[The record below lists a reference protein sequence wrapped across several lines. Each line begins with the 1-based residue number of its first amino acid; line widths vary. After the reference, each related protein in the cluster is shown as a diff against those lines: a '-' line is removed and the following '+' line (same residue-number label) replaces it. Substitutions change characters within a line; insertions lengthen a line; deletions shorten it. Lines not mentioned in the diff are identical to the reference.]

1 MNIVG
6 IVIAV
11 LFIITISNFV
21 FKKFN
26 ILIDQTNI
34 SSHKSFINGHKTIP
48 LSGGFVFFL
57 ILVFFLPENYQYFTI
72 LIFFIFLTGLLSD
85 LDILHSPFFRIIFQI
100 IIIVVYLFLF
110 DNFVSSIRV
119 DFFDN
124 LLNIFFIKLFFT
136 SFCILVLI
144 NGTNFIDGVN
154 TLAVGYFILVASNVL
169 YLTEVIGL
177 DLDILLVSTCLTSL
191 VVIYIFNFFG
201 KIYLGDGGAYLISF
215 VVGVI
220 LIKFSNDNYLV
231 SPYYIVALLWYPA
244 YENLFSIIR
253 KKILKK
259 PPSTPDNEHLHQL
272 IYLYLNKSFNINKN
286 LSNPLSGLLVCL
298 YNLFYF
304 FFILGH
310 FKYYHTTILVY
321 SILFNVLFYNFLY
334 FLLKKKL
341 IHNKN
346 NG

>member
-6 IVIAV
+6 TVIAV
-11 LFIITISNFV
+11 LFIIAISNFV
-21 FKKFN
+21 FKKFDV
-26 ILIDQTNI
+26 LIDRTNI
-34 SSHKSFINGHKTIP
+34 SNHKSFINGHKTTS

-85 LDILHSPFFRIIFQI
+85 LDILHSPFFRITFQT

-154 TLAVGYFILVASNVL
+154 TLVVGYFILVASNIL
-169 YLTEVIGL
+169 YLTEVKNL
-177 DLDILLVSTCLTSL
+177 DLNILLVSTCLVCL

-215 VVGVI
+215 VLGVT

-253 KKILKK
+253 KKISKK
-259 PPSTPDNEHLHQL
+259 TPSTPDNEHLHQL
-272 IYLYLNKSFNINKN
+272 IYLHLDRSFNINKN
-286 LSNPLSGLLVCL
+286 FSNTLSGILICL

-304 FFILGH
+304 LFILGE
-310 FKYYHTTILVY
+310 YHQTETLLY
-321 SILFNVLFYNFLY
+321 SVIFNVLIYNLLY
-334 FLLKKKL
+334 LLLKKKL
-341 IHNKN
+341 FKNK
-346 NG
+346 

>member
-34 SSHKSFINGHKTIP
+34 STHKSFINGHKTTP
-48 LSGGFVFFL
+48 LLGGFVFFL

-85 LDILHSPFFRIIFQI
+85 LDILHSPFFRIIFQT

-154 TLAVGYFILVASNVL
+154 TLAVGYFILVVSNVL
-169 YLTEVIGL
+169 YLTEVNNL

-215 VVGVI
+215 VIGVT

-253 KKILKK
+253 KKISKK
-259 PPSTPDNEHLHQL
+259 TPSTPDNEHLHQF
-272 IYLYLNKSFNINKN
+272 IYLYLDKSFNIDKN
-286 LSNPLSGLLVCL
+286 FSNTLSGILICL

-304 FFILGH
+304 LFIFDEYNQTETLA
-310 FKYYHTTILVY
+310 Y
-321 SILFNVLFYNFLY
+321 SIIFNVLFYNLLY
-334 FLLKKKL
+334 FLLRKKL
-341 IHNKN
+341 FKNK
-346 NG
+346 

>member
-6 IVIAV
+6 TVIAV

-21 FKKFN
+21 FKKFD
-26 ILIDQTNI
+26 ILIDRTNI
-34 SSHKSFINGHKTIP
+34 SNHKSFINGHKTTP
-48 LSGGFVFFL
+48 LLGGFVFFL

-85 LDILHSPFFRIIFQI
+85 LDILHSPFFRIIFQT

-154 TLAVGYFILVASNVL
+154 TLVVGYFILVVSNVL
-169 YLTEVIGL
+169 YLTEFKGL

-215 VVGVI
+215 AIGVT
-220 LIKFSNDNYLV
+220 LIKFSNDNYIV

-253 KKILKK
+253 KKISKK
-259 PPSTPDNEHLHQL
+259 TPSTPDNEHLHQF
-272 IYLYLNKSFNINKN
+272 IYLYLDKSFNIDKN
-286 LSNPLSGLLVCL
+286 FSNTLSGILICI

-304 FFILGH
+304 LFIFDEYNQTETLA
-310 FKYYHTTILVY
+310 Y
-321 SILFNVLFYNFLY
+321 SIIFNVLIYNLLY
-334 FLLKKKL
+334 FLLRKKL
-341 IHNKN
+341 FNNK
-346 NG
+346 

>member
-26 ILIDQTNI
+26 ILIDRTNI
-34 SSHKSFINGHKTIP
+34 SNHKSFINGHKTTP
-48 LSGGFVFFL
+48 LLGGFVFFL

-85 LDILHSPFFRIIFQI
+85 LDILRSPFIRIIFQT

-110 DNFVSSIRV
+110 DNFVSSIRI

-124 LLNIFFIKLFFT
+124 LLNIFFIKLFFA

-154 TLAVGYFILVASNVL
+154 TLAVGYFILVASNIF
-169 YLTEVIGL
+169 YLTEVNNL

-191 VVIYIFNFFG
+191 VIIYIFNFFG

-215 VVGVI
+215 AIGVT
-220 LIKFSNDNYLV
+220 LIKFSNDNYSV

-259 PPSTPDNEHLHQL
+259 TPSTPDNEHLHQF
-272 IYLYLNKSFNINKN
+272 IYLYLDKLFNINKN
-286 LSNPLSGLLVCL
+286 FSNTLSGILICL

-304 FFILGH
+304 LFI
-310 FKYYHTTILVY
+310 FDKYSQTETLAY
-321 SILFNVLFYNFLY
+321 SIIFNVLFYNLLY
-334 FLLKKKL
+334 FLLRKKIL
-341 IHNKN
+341 KN
-346 NG
+346 N

>member
-6 IVIAV
+6 TVIAV
-11 LFIITISNFV
+11 LFCITISNFV

-34 SSHKSFINGHKTIP
+34 SSHKSFINGYQTIP
-48 LSGGFVFFL
+48 LSGGFFFFL

-72 LIFFIFLTGLLSD
+72 LIFFVFLTGLLSD

-100 IIIVVYLFLF
+100 IIIVAYLFLF
-110 DNFVSSIRV
+110 DNFISSIRLV
-119 DFFDN
+119 FFDN

-154 TLAVGYFILVASNVL
+154 TLAVGYFILVFSNVL
-169 YLTEVIGL
+169 YLTEIENL
-177 DLDILLVSTCLTSL
+177 DLNILLVSTCLTSL
-191 VVIYIFNFFG
+191 VAIYIFNFFG

-215 VVGVI
+215 IAGVT

-253 KKILKK
+253 KKVLKK
-259 PPSTPDNEHLHQL
+259 TPSTPDNEHLHQF
-272 IYLYLNKSFNINKN
+272 IYLYLGRSFNIDKN
-286 LSNPLSGLLVCL
+286 FSNTLSGILICL

-304 FFILGH
+304 LIIFDNFN
-310 FKYYHTTILVY
+310 YTETLVY
-321 SILFNVLFYNFLY
+321 SIIFNVLFYNLLY
-334 FLLKKKL
+334 FLLRKKL
-341 IHNKN
+341 FKNK
-346 NG
+346 

>member
-6 IVIAV
+6 TVIAA

-26 ILIDQTNI
+26 VLIDQTNI
-34 SSHKSFINGHKTIP
+34 SSHKSFINGYKTTP

-57 ILVFFLPENYQYFTI
+57 ILVLFLPENYQYFTI

-100 IIIVVYLFLF
+100 IIIAAYLFLF

-119 DFFDN
+119 DFFNN

-154 TLAVGYFILVASNVL
+154 TLVVGYFILVVSNVL
-169 YLTEVIGL
+169 YLTEVNSFN
-177 DLDILLVSTCLTSL
+177 LDILLVSTCLTCL
-191 VVIYIFNFFG
+191 VTIYIFNFFG

-215 VVGVI
+215 VIGVT

-259 PPSTPDNEHLHQL
+259 FPSAPDNEHLHQL
-272 IYLYLNKSFNINKN
+272 IYLYLDKSFNVDKN
-286 LSNPLSGLLVCL
+286 FSNTLSGILICL

-304 FFILGH
+304 LAIFDNFD
-310 FKYYHTTILVY
+310 HTETLVY
-321 SILFNVLFYNFLY
+321 SIIFNVFVYNFLY
-334 FLLKKKL
+334 FLLRKKTYK
-341 IHNKN
+341 NK
-346 NG
+346 

>member
-6 IVIAV
+6 TVIAV
-11 LFIITISNFV
+11 LFIIIISNFV
-21 FKKFN
+21 FKKFD

-34 SSHKSFINGHKTIP
+34 SNHKNFINGHKITP

-57 ILVFFLPENYQYFTI
+57 TLVFFLPENYQYFTI

-85 LDILHSPFFRIIFQI
+85 LDILHSPSFRIIFQI

-110 DNFVSSIRV
+110 DNFVSSIRI

-136 SFCILVLI
+136 SFCLLVLI

-154 TLAVGYFILVASNVL
+154 TLVIGYFILVASNIL
-169 YLTEVIGL
+169 YLTEVNNL
-177 DLDILLVSTCLTSL
+177 DLDILLVSTCLISL
-191 VVIYIFNFFG
+191 VIIYIFNFFG

-215 VVGVI
+215 VISVT
-220 LIKFSNDNYLV
+220 LIKFHNENYLV

>member
-6 IVIAV
+6 TVIAV

-34 SSHKSFINGHKTIP
+34 STHKSFINGHKTTP
-48 LSGGFVFFL
+48 LLGGFVFFL

-110 DNFVSSIRV
+110 DNFVSSIRI

-154 TLAVGYFILVASNVL
+154 TLVVGYFILVASNVL
-169 YLTEVIGL
+169 YLTEVKNL

-215 VVGVI
+215 VAGVT

-259 PPSTPDNEHLHQL
+259 TPSTPDNEHLHQF
-272 IYLYLNKSFNINKN
+272 IYLYLDKLFNIDKN
-286 LSNPLSGLLVCL
+286 FSNTLSGVLICL

-304 FFILGH
+304 LFIFDEYNQTETLA
-310 FKYYHTTILVY
+310 Y
-321 SILFNVLFYNFLY
+321 SIIFNVLFYNLLY
-334 FLLKKKL
+334 FLLRKKL
-341 IHNKN
+341 FKNK
-346 NG
+346 

>member
-26 ILIDQTNI
+26 ILIDRTNI
-34 SSHKSFINGHKTIP
+34 SNHKSFINGHKTTP
-48 LSGGFVFFL
+48 LLGGFVFFL

-85 LDILHSPFFRIIFQI
+85 LDILHSPFLRIIFQT

-154 TLAVGYFILVASNVL
+154 TLVVGYFILVASNVL
-169 YLTEVIGL
+169 YLTEVNDL
-177 DLDILLVSTCLTSL
+177 DLDILLVSTCLTCL

-215 VVGVI
+215 AIGVT

-253 KKILKK
+253 KKISKK
-259 PPSTPDNEHLHQL
+259 SPSTPDNEHLHQL
-272 IYLYLNKSFNINKN
+272 IYLYLDRSFNIDKN
-286 LSNPLSGLLVCL
+286 FSNTLSGILICL

-304 FFILGH
+304 LFILDE
-310 FKYYHTTILVY
+310 YHQTETLAY
-321 SILFNVLFYNFLY
+321 SIIFNVLFYNLLY
-334 FLLKKKL
+334 FLLRKKL
-341 IHNKN
+341 FRNK
-346 NG
+346 

>member
-6 IVIAV
+6 IVIAA

-21 FKKFN
+21 FIKFDV
-26 ILIDQTNI
+26 LIDRTNI
-34 SSHKSFINGHKTIP
+34 SNHKSFINGHKTTS

-85 LDILHSPFFRIIFQI
+85 LDILHSPFFRITFQT

-154 TLAVGYFILVASNVL
+154 TLVVGYFILVASNVL
-169 YLTEVIGL
+169 YLAEARNL

-259 PPSTPDNEHLHQL
+259 NPLAPDNEHLHQF
-272 IYLYLNKSFNINKN
+272 IYLYLDKSFNINKN
-286 LSNPLSGLLVCL
+286 FSNTLTGILICF

-304 FFILGH
+304 LFIFDEIHQTETLA
-310 FKYYHTTILVY
+310 Y
-321 SILFNVLFYNFLY
+321 SIIFNVLFYNLLY
-334 FLLKKKL
+334 FLLRKKL
-341 IHNKN
+341 FKNK
-346 NG
+346 

>member
-48 LSGGFVFFL
+48 LSGGFIFFL
-57 ILVFFLPENYQYFTI
+57 ILVFFLPNNYQYFTI

-85 LDILHSPFFRIIFQI
+85 LDILHSPFSRIIFQS

-154 TLAVGYFILVASNVL
+154 TLVAGYFILVASNVL
-169 YLTEVIGL
+169 YLTEINNL

-191 VVIYIFNFFG
+191 VVIFIFNFFG

-215 VVGVI
+215 VAGVT

-259 PPSTPDNEHLHQL
+259 FPSAPDNEHLHQF
-272 IYLYLNKSFNINKN
+272 IYLYLDKSFNIDKN
-286 LSNPLSGLLVCL
+286 FSNTLSGILICI

-304 FFILGH
+304 LTIFDNFS
-310 FKYYHTTILVY
+310 HTEILVY
-321 SILFNVLFYNFLY
+321 SIIFNVLFYNLLY
-334 FLLKKKL
+334 ILLRKKL
-341 IHNKN
+341 FKNK
-346 NG
+346 

>member
-11 LFIITISNFV
+11 LFIIIISNFV
-21 FKKFN
+21 FKKFDV
-26 ILIDQTNI
+26 LIDRTNI
-34 SSHKSFINGHKTIP
+34 SNHKSFINGHKNTP
-48 LSGGFVFFL
+48 LLGGFVFFL

-72 LIFFIFLTGLLSD
+72 LIFFIFLTGLLPD
-85 LDILHSPFFRIIFQI
+85 LDILHSPFLRIIFQT

-110 DNFVSSIRV
+110 DNFVSSIRI

-154 TLAVGYFILVASNVL
+154 TLVVGYFILVVSNVL
-169 YLTEVIGL
+169 YLTEVNNL
-177 DLDILLVSTCLTSL
+177 NLDILLVSTCLTSL

-215 VVGVI
+215 VIGVS
-220 LIKFSNDNYLV
+220 LIKFSSENYLV

-253 KKILKK
+253 KKILSKS
-259 PPSTPDNEHLHQL
+259 PSTPDNKHLHQL
-272 IYLYLNKSFNINKN
+272 IFLYLDKSFNIDKKF
-286 LSNPLSGLLVCL
+286 SNTLSGILICL

-304 FFILGH
+304 LFILGE
-310 FKYYHTTILVY
+310 YHQTEILAY
-321 SILFNVLFYNFLY
+321 SIIFNVLFYNLLY
-334 FLLKKKL
+334 FLLRKKL
-341 IHNKN
+341 FKNK
-346 NG
+346 

>member
-1 MNIVG
+1 MNVVG

-26 ILIDQTNI
+26 ILIDRTNI
-34 SSHKSFINGHKTIP
+34 SNHKSFINGHKTTP
-48 LSGGFVFFL
+48 LLGGFVFFL
-57 ILVFFLPENYQYFTI
+57 ILLFFLPENYQYFII

-85 LDILHSPFFRIIFQI
+85 LDILHSPFFRIIFQT

-154 TLAVGYFILVASNVL
+154 TLVVGYFILVASNVL

-177 DLDILLVSTCLTSL
+177 DLDTLL
-191 VVIYIFNFFG
+191 
-201 KIYLGDGGAYLISF
+201 
-215 VVGVI
+215 
-220 LIKFSNDNYLV
+220 
-231 SPYYIVALLWYPA
+231 
-244 YENLFSIIR
+244 
-253 KKILKK
+253 
-259 PPSTPDNEHLHQL
+259 
-272 IYLYLNKSFNINKN
+272 
-286 LSNPLSGLLVCL
+286 
-298 YNLFYF
+298 
-304 FFILGH
+304 
-310 FKYYHTTILVY
+310 
-321 SILFNVLFYNFLY
+321 
-334 FLLKKKL
+334 
-341 IHNKN
+341 
-346 NG
+346 

>member
-1 MNIVG
+1 MNVVG
-6 IVIAV
+6 IIIAV

-21 FKKFN
+21 FKKFD
-26 ILIDQTNI
+26 ILIDRTNI
-34 SSHKSFINGHKTIP
+34 SKHKSFINGHKTT
-48 LSGGFVFFL
+48 LLLGGFVFFL
-57 ILVFFLPENYQYFTI
+57 ILVFFLPESYQYFTI

-85 LDILHSPFFRIIFQI
+85 LDILHSPFLRIIFQT

-119 DFFDN
+119 DFFNN

-154 TLAVGYFILVASNVL
+154 TLVVGYFILVVSNVL
-169 YLTEVIGL
+169 YLTEVNSFN
-177 DLDILLVSTCLTSL
+177 LDILLVSTCLTCL
-191 VVIYIFNFFG
+191 VTIYIFNFFG

-215 VVGVI
+215 VIGVT

-253 KKILKK
+253 KKISKK
-259 PPSTPDNEHLHQL
+259 FPSAPDNEHLHQL
-272 IYLYLNKSFNINKN
+272 IYLYLDKSFNVDKN
-286 LSNPLSGLLVCL
+286 FSNTLSGILICL

-304 FFILGH
+304 LAIFDNFD
-310 FKYYHTTILVY
+310 HTETLVY
-321 SILFNVLFYNFLY
+321 SIIFNVFVYNFLY
-334 FLLKKKL
+334 FLLRKKTYK
-341 IHNKN
+341 NK
-346 NG
+346 

>member
-1 MNIVG
+1 MNVVG
-6 IVIAV
+6 IIIAV

-26 ILIDQTNI
+26 VLIDRTNI
-34 SSHKSFINGHKTIP
+34 SKHKSFINGHKTT
-48 LSGGFVFFL
+48 LLLGGFVFFL
-57 ILVFFLPENYQYFTI
+57 ILVFFLPENYQYFTT

-85 LDILHSPFFRIIFQI
+85 LDILHSPFLRIIFQT

-119 DFFDN
+119 DFFNN

-154 TLAVGYFILVASNVL
+154 TLVVGYFILVVSNVL
-169 YLTEVIGL
+169 YLTEVNSFN
-177 DLDILLVSTCLTSL
+177 LDILLVSTCLTCL
-191 VVIYIFNFFG
+191 VTIYIFNFFG

-215 VVGVI
+215 VIGVT

-259 PPSTPDNEHLHQL
+259 FPSAPDNEHLHQL
-272 IYLYLNKSFNINKN
+272 IYLYLDKSFNVDKN
-286 LSNPLSGLLVCL
+286 FSNTLSGILICL

-304 FFILGH
+304 LAIFDNFD
-310 FKYYHTTILVY
+310 HTETLVY
-321 SILFNVLFYNFLY
+321 SIIFNVFVYNFLY
-334 FLLKKKL
+334 FLLRKKTYK
-341 IHNKN
+341 NK
-346 NG
+346 

>member
-1 MNIVG
+1 MNVVG
-6 IVIAV
+6 IIIAV

-48 LSGGFVFFL
+48 LSGGFIFFL
-57 ILVFFLPENYQYFTI
+57 ILVFFLPESYQYFTI

-85 LDILHSPFFRIIFQI
+85 LDILHSPFLRIIFQT

-119 DFFDN
+119 DFFNN

-154 TLAVGYFILVASNVL
+154 TLVVGYFILVVSNVL
-169 YLTEVIGL
+169 YLTEVNSFN
-177 DLDILLVSTCLTSL
+177 LDILLVSTCLTCL
-191 VVIYIFNFFG
+191 VTIYIFNFFG

-215 VVGVI
+215 VIGVT

-244 YENLFSIIR
+244 GY
-253 KKILKK
+253 
-259 PPSTPDNEHLHQL
+259 
-272 IYLYLNKSFNINKN
+272 
-286 LSNPLSGLLVCL
+286 
-298 YNLFYF
+298 
-304 FFILGH
+304 
-310 FKYYHTTILVY
+310 
-321 SILFNVLFYNFLY
+321 
-334 FLLKKKL
+334 
-341 IHNKN
+341 HNKATI
-346 NG
+346 

>member
-26 ILIDQTNI
+26 ILIDRTNI
-34 SSHKSFINGHKTIP
+34 SNHKSFINGHKTTP
-48 LSGGFVFFL
+48 LLGGFVFFL

-85 LDILHSPFFRIIFQI
+85 LDILHSPFFRIIFQT

-154 TLAVGYFILVASNVL
+154 TLVVGYFILVASNVL
-169 YLTEVIGL
+169 YLAEVKNL

-215 VVGVI
+215 VIGVT

-259 PPSTPDNEHLHQL
+259 FPSSPDNEHLHQL
-272 IYLYLNKSFNINKN
+272 IYLYLDKSFNIDKN
-286 LSNPLSGLLVCL
+286 FSNTLSGILICL

-304 FFILGH
+304 LFI
-310 FKYYHTTILVY
+310 FDEYHQTETLVY
-321 SILFNVLFYNFLY
+321 SIIFNVLFYNLLY
-334 FLLKKKL
+334 FLLRKKL
-341 IHNKN
+341 FKNK
-346 NG
+346 

>member
-34 SSHKSFINGHKTIP
+34 STHKSFINGHKTTP
-48 LSGGFVFFL
+48 LLGGFVFFL

-72 LIFFIFLTGLLSD
+72 LIFFTFLTGLLSD
-85 LDILHSPFFRIIFQI
+85 LDILHSPSFRIIFQTI
-100 IIIVVYLFLF
+100 IIALYLFLF

-154 TLAVGYFILVASNVL
+154 TLVVGYFILVASNVL
-169 YLTEVIGL
+169 YLTEVNDL
-177 DLDILLVSTCLTSL
+177 DLDILLVSTCLISL

-215 VVGVI
+215 VAGVI

-253 KKILKK
+253 KKISKK
-259 PPSTPDNEHLHQL
+259 SPSTPDNEHLHQF
-272 IYLYLNKSFNINKN
+272 IYLYLDRSFNINKN
-286 LSNPLSGLLVCL
+286 FSNTLSGILICL

-304 FFILGH
+304 LFI
-310 FKYYHTTILVY
+310 FDEYHQTETLAY
-321 SILFNVLFYNFLY
+321 SIIFNVLFYNLLY
-334 FLLKKKL
+334 FLLRKKL
-341 IHNKN
+341 FRNK
-346 NG
+346 

>member
-1 MNIVG
+1 MNVVG
-6 IVIAV
+6 TVIAV

-21 FKKFN
+21 FKKFDV
-26 ILIDQTNI
+26 LIDRTNI
-34 SSHKSFINGHKTIP
+34 SNHKSFINGHKTTP
-48 LSGGFVFFL
+48 LLGGFVFFL

-85 LDILHSPFFRIIFQI
+85 LDILHSPFFRIIFQT

-154 TLAVGYFILVASNVL
+154 TLVVGYFILVASNVL
-169 YLTEVIGL
+169 YLTEVKNL
-177 DLDILLVSTCLTSL
+177 DLDILLVSTCLTCL

-215 VVGVI
+215 IAGVT

-253 KKILKK
+253 KKISKK
-259 PPSTPDNEHLHQL
+259 TPSTPDNEHLHQL
-272 IYLYLNKSFNINKN
+272 IYLYLDRSFNINKN
-286 LSNPLSGLLVCL
+286 FSNTLSGILICL

-304 FFILGH
+304 LFILDE
-310 FKYYHTTILVY
+310 YHQTETLAY
-321 SILFNVLFYNFLY
+321 SIIFNVLIYNLLY

-341 IHNKN
+341 FKNK
-346 NG
+346 

>member
-34 SSHKSFINGHKTIP
+34 SNHKSFINGHKTTP
-48 LSGGFVFFL
+48 LLGGFVFFL

-85 LDILHSPFFRIIFQI
+85 LDILHSPFFRIIFQT

-154 TLAVGYFILVASNVL
+154 TLVVGYFILVASNVL
-169 YLTEVIGL
+169 YLTEVNNL
-177 DLDILLVSTCLTSL
+177 DLDILLVSTCLISL

-215 VVGVI
+215 AIGVT

-253 KKILKK
+253 KKISKK
-259 PPSTPDNEHLHQL
+259 SPSVPDNEHLHQF
-272 IYLYLNKSFNINKN
+272 IYLYLDKLFNIDKN
-286 LSNPLSGLLVCL
+286 FSNTLSGVLICL

-304 FFILGH
+304 LFIFDEYNQTETLA
-310 FKYYHTTILVY
+310 Y
-321 SILFNVLFYNFLY
+321 SIIFNVLFYNLLY
-334 FLLKKKL
+334 FLLRKKL
-341 IHNKN
+341 FRNK
-346 NG
+346 

>member
-26 ILIDQTNI
+26 ILIDRTNI
-34 SSHKSFINGHKTIP
+34 SNHKSFINGHKNTP
-48 LSGGFVFFL
+48 LLGGFVFFL
-57 ILVFFLPENYQYFTI
+57 TLVFFLPENYQYFTI

-85 LDILHSPFFRIIFQI
+85 LDILHSPFLRIIFQT

-119 DFFDN
+119 DFFDK
-124 LLNIFFIKLFFT
+124 LLNIFFVKLFFT

-154 TLAVGYFILVASNVL
+154 TSVVGYFILIASNVL
-169 YLTEVIGL
+169 YLTEVKNL
-177 DLDILLVSTCLTSL
+177 DLDILLVSTCLTCL

-215 VVGVI
+215 VAGVT

-259 PPSTPDNEHLHQL
+259 PPSAPDNEHLHQL
-272 IYLYLNKSFNINKN
+272 IYLYLDKSFNIDKN
-286 LSNPLSGLLVCL
+286 LSNTLSGILICL

-304 FFILGH
+304 L
-310 FKYYHTTILVY
+310 TIFDNFNYTKTLVY
-321 SILFNVLFYNFLY
+321 SIIFNVLFYNFLY
-334 FLLKKKL
+334 FLLRKKL
-341 IHNKN
+341 YKN
-346 NG
+346 I

>member
-21 FKKFN
+21 FKKFI
-26 ILIDQTNI
+26 ILIDRTNI
-34 SSHKSFINGHKTIP
+34 STHKSFINGHKTTP
-48 LSGGFVFFL
+48 LLGGFVFFL

-85 LDILHSPFFRIIFQI
+85 LDILHSPFFRIIFQT

-177 DLDILLVSTCLTSL
+177 DLDILLVSTCLTCL

-215 VVGVI
+215 VAGVT

-259 PPSTPDNEHLHQL
+259 TPSTPDNEHLHQL
-272 IYLYLNKSFNINKN
+272 IYLYLDRSFNINKN
-286 LSNPLSGLLVCL
+286 FSNTLSGILICL

-304 FFILGH
+304 LFIFDEYNQTETLA
-310 FKYYHTTILVY
+310 Y
-321 SILFNVLFYNFLY
+321 SIIFNVLFYNLLY
-334 FLLKKKL
+334 FLLRKKL
-341 IHNKN
+341 FKNK
-346 NG
+346 

>member
-21 FKKFN
+21 FKKFDV
-26 ILIDQTNI
+26 LIDRTNI
-34 SSHKSFINGHKTIP
+34 SNHKSFINGHKTTP
-48 LSGGFVFFL
+48 LLGGFVFFL

-154 TLAVGYFILVASNVL
+154 TLVVGYFILVASNVL
-169 YLTEVIGL
+169 YLTEVNNL
-177 DLDILLVSTCLTSL
+177 NSDILLVSTCLTCL
-191 VVIYIFNFFG
+191 AVIYIFNFFG

-215 VVGVI
+215 VAGVT

-253 KKILKK
+253 KKISKK
-259 PPSTPDNEHLHQL
+259 TPSTPDNEHLHQL
-272 IYLYLNKSFNINKN
+272 IYLYLDKSFNIDKN
-286 LSNPLSGLLVCL
+286 FSNTLSCILICL

-304 FFILGH
+304 LTIFDNFI
-310 FKYYHTTILVY
+310 HTETLVY
-321 SILFNVLFYNFLY
+321 SIIFNVLFYNLLY
-334 FLLKKKL
+334 FLLRKKL
-341 IHNKN
+341 FKNK
-346 NG
+346 

>member
-6 IVIAV
+6 TVIAV

-26 ILIDQTNI
+26 ILIDRTNI
-34 SSHKSFINGHKTIP
+34 STHKSFINGHKTTP
-48 LSGGFVFFL
+48 LLGGFVFFL

-110 DNFVSSIRV
+110 DNFVSSIRI

-154 TLAVGYFILVASNVL
+154 TLVVGYFILVASNVL
-169 YLTEVIGL
+169 YLTEVKNL

-253 KKILKK
+253 KKISKK
-259 PPSTPDNEHLHQL
+259 SPSTPDNEHLHQL
-272 IYLYLNKSFNINKN
+272 IYLYLDKSFNIDKN
-286 LSNPLSGLLVCL
+286 FSNTLSGILICL

-304 FFILGH
+304 L
-310 FKYYHTTILVY
+310 TIFDNFNKTETLVY
-321 SILFNVLFYNFLY
+321 SIIFNVLFYNLLY
-334 FLLKKKL
+334 FLLRKKL
-341 IHNKN
+341 FRNK
-346 NG
+346 

>member
-1 MNIVG
+1 MMNIAG
-6 IVIAV
+6 TVIAV

-34 SSHKSFINGHKTIP
+34 SSHKRFINGHKTIP

-85 LDILHSPFFRIIFQI
+85 LDILHSPFFRIIFQT

-154 TLAVGYFILVASNVL
+154 TLVVGYFILVASNVL
-169 YLTEVIGL
+169 YLTEVKGL
-177 DLDILLVSTCLTSL
+177 DLDILLVSTCLISL

-215 VVGVI
+215 VIGVT

-231 SPYYIVALLWYPA
+231 SPY
-244 YENLFSIIR
+244 
-253 KKILKK
+253 
-259 PPSTPDNEHLHQL
+259 
-272 IYLYLNKSFNINKN
+272 
-286 LSNPLSGLLVCL
+286 
-298 YNLFYF
+298 
-304 FFILGH
+304 
-310 FKYYHTTILVY
+310 
-321 SILFNVLFYNFLY
+321 
-334 FLLKKKL
+334 
-341 IHNKN
+341 
-346 NG
+346 

>member
-26 ILIDQTNI
+26 ILIDRTNI
-34 SSHKSFINGHKTIP
+34 SNHKSFINGHKTTP
-48 LSGGFVFFL
+48 LLGGFVFFL

-85 LDILHSPFFRIIFQI
+85 LDILHSPFFRIIFQT

-154 TLAVGYFILVASNVL
+154 TLVVGYFILVASNVL
-169 YLTEVIGL
+169 YLTEVKNL

-215 VVGVI
+215 VAGVT

-259 PPSTPDNEHLHQL
+259 TPSTPDNEHLHQF
-272 IYLYLNKSFNINKN
+272 IYLYLDKSFNIDKN
-286 LSNPLSGLLVCL
+286 FSNTLSGILICL

-304 FFILGH
+304 LFILDE
-310 FKYYHTTILVY
+310 YNQTETLAY
-321 SILFNVLFYNFLY
+321 SIIFNVLFYNLLY
-334 FLLKKKL
+334 FLLRKKL
-341 IHNKN
+341 FKNK
-346 NG
+346 